1 MKVLIIGASGL
12 VGSNC
17 LRYFKQKEIE
27 CVGTYFSYEAKDT
40 VFFDTLNLHN
50 HDNFD
55 VASFKPDVIL
65 HCGALTHVDYCEHHK
80 AHAKRTLLITHDFVP
95 TRLSDG

>member
-55 VASFKPDVIL
+55 VASFKPDVIFQR
-65 HCGALTHVDYCEHHK
+65 ALRHFSRHHVCMISK
-80 AHAKRTLLITHDFVP
+80 
-95 TRLSDG
+95 